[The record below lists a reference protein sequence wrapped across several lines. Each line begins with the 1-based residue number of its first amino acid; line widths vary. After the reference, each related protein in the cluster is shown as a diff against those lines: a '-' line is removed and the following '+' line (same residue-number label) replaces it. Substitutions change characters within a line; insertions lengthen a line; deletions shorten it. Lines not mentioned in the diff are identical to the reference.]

1 MTILKNIADFPIIAV
16 LRNLPEDQTL
26 KVIESLLE
34 GGVHTIEVTFGEN
47 NPAQIIKA
55 AKNEF
60 QNDVFVGA
68 GTVLNTEHVKIAVD
82 AGAQFAFSPIYSKEV
97 VRLSLENDII
107 SIPGCYSPTEIYEAH
122 QLGAQAIKVFPATA
136 LGPNFIKD
144 IKAPMP
150 FLNIIPTGGINK
162 DNIVSYF
169 DAGALAVG
177 LGSSLVNKEMVES
190 NNFNQITLR
199 AKELINLINKAV

>member
-1 MTILKNIADFPIIAV
+1 MTVLKNIADFPIIAV
-16 LRNLPEDQTL
+16 LRNLPEAQTL

-55 AKNEF
+55 TKNEF

-82 AGAQFAFSPIYSKEV
+82 AGAQFAFSPIYSEEV
-97 VRLSLENDII
+97 VLLSLENDII

-122 QLGAQAIKVFPATA
+122 QLGAQAIKIFPATA

-169 DAGALAVG
+169 HAGALAVG

>member
-1 MTILKNIADFPIIAV
+1 MTDLKSFSDFPIVAV
-16 LRNLPEDQTL
+16 LRNIPEDRAL

-34 GGVHTIEVTFGEN
+34 GGVRNIEVTFGEN
-47 NPAQIIKA
+47 SPAKVIKE

-60 QNDVFVGA
+60 RQDIFIGA
-68 GTVLNTEHVKIAVD
+68 GTVLNTEHVKIAID
-82 AGAQFAFSPIYSKEV
+82 AGAQFTYSPIYSEEV
-97 VRLSLENDII
+97 VRISLKSGII
-107 SIPGCYSPTEIYEAH
+107 SIPGCYSPTEIYEAY
-122 QLGAQAIKVFPATA
+122 QLGAQAIKVFPATT

-169 DAGALAVG
+169 EAGAIAVG
-177 LGSSLVNKEMVES
+177 LGSSLVKDELVK
-190 NNFNQITLR
+190 NNDFQQITLR
-199 AKELINLINKAV
+199 ARELVNLIN